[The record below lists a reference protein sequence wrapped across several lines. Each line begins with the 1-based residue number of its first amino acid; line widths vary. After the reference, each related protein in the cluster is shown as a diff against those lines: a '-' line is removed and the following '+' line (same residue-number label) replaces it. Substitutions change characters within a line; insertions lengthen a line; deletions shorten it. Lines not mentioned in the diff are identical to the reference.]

1 VQFAYNLRIGAPD
14 NPLHTRKI
22 ALRPLTPRPARLP
35 IIIGEGCGR
44 TMTSLPDHRYEAAR
58 DHLLQALAI
67 IPPEG
72 GDVIRL
78 LVEEPARRCEPGPMS
93 TCTT

>member
-1 VQFAYNLRIGAPD
+1 
-14 NPLHTRKI
+14 
-22 ALRPLTPRPARLP
+22 
-35 IIIGEGCGR
+35 
-44 TMTSLPDHRYEAAR
+44 MTSLPDHRYEAAR

-78 LVEEPARRCEPGPMS
+78 LVEEAARRCEARAYEHVHDLVPLQPPPGDRPPLP
-93 TCTT
+93 

>member
-1 VQFAYNLRIGAPD
+1 
-14 NPLHTRKI
+14 
-22 ALRPLTPRPARLP
+22 
-35 IIIGEGCGR
+35 
-44 TMTSLPDHRYEAAR
+44 MTSLPDHRYEAAR

-78 LVEEPARRCEPGPMS
+78 LVEEAARRCEAKAYEQVSDLIPLAPAPRPPLS
-93 TCTT
+93 

>member
-1 VQFAYNLRIGAPD
+1 
-14 NPLHTRKI
+14 
-22 ALRPLTPRPARLP
+22 
-35 IIIGEGCGR
+35 
-44 TMTSLPDHRYEAAR
+44 MTSLPDHRYEAAR

-78 LVEEPARRCEPGPMS
+78 LVEEAARRCEARAYEHVHDLIPLTPDPADRPLPG
-93 TCTT
+93 

>member
-1 VQFAYNLRIGAPD
+1 MIMKG
-14 NPLHTRKI
+14 
-22 ALRPLTPRPARLP
+22 
-35 IIIGEGCGR
+35 GCGR

-67 IPPEG
+67 IPAEG

-78 LVEEPARRCEPGPMS
+78 LVEEAARRCEAKAYQHVHDLIPLTPSAGGWPPIG
-93 TCTT
+93 

>member
-1 VQFAYNLRIGAPD
+1 
-14 NPLHTRKI
+14 
-22 ALRPLTPRPARLP
+22 
-35 IIIGEGCGR
+35 
-44 TMTSLPDHRYEAAR
+44 MTSLPDHRYEAAR

-78 LVEEPARRCEPGPMS
+78 LVEEAARRCEEKAYAQVHDLLPLSPTPPLGQH
-93 TCTT
+93 